1 MQEENLKS
9 CGVDLE
15 SAKELGIKTVIASG
29 LPGKYTPKTAGKILF
44 ECIKENLYDRGYE
57 L

>member
-44 ECIKENLYDRGYE
+44 ECIRENLYDRGYE